1 MPVTPEIILVFIVLA
16 ATVVLFV
23 TDKLRVDV
31 IAIIILLTLGWLGL
45 VSPTQAFSGF
55 ASNAVISV
63 MAVMILGYGVDRT
76 GMMIWLSRMI
86 VRIAGAS
93 EAKLMTLISVAI
105 GLLSGFMQ
113 NIGSAVLFLP
123 AVLRISK
130 KTGIPRSRMVMPMG
144 FMAILG
150 GTITMVGS
158 SPLILLND
166 LMAQGDLEPF
176 GIFAVTPI
184 GLVLLLAGIIYFLTL
199 GKYLLPSGD
208 KETSGPPPQQDLIE
222 TWQLPASIH
231 HYIVTKV
238 SSLVGASREDISPKS
253 RYSLHLL
260 AVKTGKDILYAPWR
274 YTVFAEG
281 QILSLLGTKEDA
293 ERFATDYDLVPVGDK
308 ERHSEDIGEE
318 HAGFAEI
325 IVRPHSPYIGKTL
338 REVSFRKQH
347 ALEVILCLTDGGEH
361 RGDVTDIPMNPGDT
375 FVVFGPW
382 EMINHIGQGPEFVVS
397 STPKDKGVD
406 SAKGPFALLC
416 LAGGIALTF
425 TGIPIS
431 LGLLTGAIV
440 MILGRVLTIDEAYRA
455 IDWRTVFLLAGLI
468 PLGIAMDQTG
478 TAAFLA
484 DGMMSLLATTHPFL
498 ILLGIAVLA
507 TFFSL
512 FMSNVAATVL
522 LVPLAIIIGPS
533 VGLDPRGLA
542 LLVAVCASNS
552 FILPTHQVNAFLMTP
567 GGYRSADYLRAGGG
581 MTILF
586 LFISTGLVYILFA
599 L

>member
-231 HYIVTKV
+231 HYNVTKV
-238 SSLVGASREDISPKS
+238 SS
-253 RYSLHLL
+253 
-260 AVKTGKDILYAPWR
+260 
-274 YTVFAEG
+274 
-281 QILSLLGTKEDA
+281 
-293 ERFATDYDLVPVGDK
+293 
-308 ERHSEDIGEE
+308 
-318 HAGFAEI
+318 
-325 IVRPHSPYIGKTL
+325 
-338 REVSFRKQH
+338 
-347 ALEVILCLTDGGEH
+347 
-361 RGDVTDIPMNPGDT
+361 
-375 FVVFGPW
+375 
-382 EMINHIGQGPEFVVS
+382 
-397 STPKDKGVD
+397 
-406 SAKGPFALLC
+406 
-416 LAGGIALTF
+416 
-425 TGIPIS
+425 
-431 LGLLTGAIV
+431 
-440 MILGRVLTIDEAYRA
+440 
-455 IDWRTVFLLAGLI
+455 
-468 PLGIAMDQTG
+468 
-478 TAAFLA
+478 
-484 DGMMSLLATTHPFL
+484 
-498 ILLGIAVLA
+498 
-507 TFFSL
+507 
-512 FMSNVAATVL
+512 
-522 LVPLAIIIGPS
+522 
-533 VGLDPRGLA
+533 
-542 LLVAVCASNS
+542 
-552 FILPTHQVNAFLMTP
+552 
-567 GGYRSADYLRAGGG
+567 
-581 MTILF
+581 
-586 LFISTGLVYILFA
+586 
-599 L
+599 

>member
-1 MPVTPEIILVFIVLA
+1 MPVTPEIILVLIVLA

-23 TDKLRVDV
+23 TDKLRVDI
-31 IAIIILLTLGWLGL
+31 IAIIIMLTLGWLGL
-45 VSPTQAFSGF
+45 ISPSQTFSGF

-76 GMMIWLSRMI
+76 GVMIRLSRMI

-93 EAKLMTLISVAI
+93 EARLMTLISAVV
-105 GLLSGFMQ
+105 GVLSGFMQ
-113 NIGSAVLFLP
+113 NIGSAALFLP
-123 AVLRISK
+123 AILRISK
-130 KTGIPRSRMVMPMG
+130 KTGIPRGRMVMPMG

-166 LMAQGDLEPF
+166 LLAQGNLEPF

-184 GLVLLLAGIIYFLTL
+184 GLVLLLAGIIYFLML
-199 GKYLLPSGD
+199 GRYLLPSG
-208 KETSGPPPQQDLIE
+208 EVGAGGPPPQQDVIE
-222 TWQLPASIH
+222 TWQLPANMH
-231 HYIVTKV
+231 HYIVPKK
-238 SSLVGASREDISPKS
+238 SSLVGASRDDISLKS

-260 AVKTGKDILYAPWR
+260 AVKTGRDILYAPWR
-274 YTVFAEG
+274 YSVFAEG
-281 QILSLLGTKEDA
+281 QILSILGTPEDA
-293 ERFATDYDLVPVGDK
+293 ERFAVDYDLVPVGNP
-308 ERHSEDIGEE
+308 ERHTEEIGEE

-325 IVRPHSPYIGKTL
+325 IVRPHSPYTGKTL
-338 REVSFRKQH
+338 REISFRKQH
-347 ALEVILCLTDGGEH
+347 GLEVILSLTKEGEH
-361 RGDVTDIPMNPGDT
+361 RGDVADIPMNPGDT

-382 EMINHIGQGPEFVVS
+382 EKINRIGQGPEFVL
-397 STPKDKGVD
+397 STVPEEKGVD
-406 SAKGPFALLC
+406 SARGPFALLC
-416 LAGGIALTF
+416 LTGGIALTF
-425 TGIPIS
+425 TGVPIA
-431 LGLLTGAIV
+431 LGLLTGAIA

-468 PLGIAMDQTG
+468 PLGLAMDQTG

-484 DGMMSLLATTHPFL
+484 DAMMNLLAMTHPFL

-522 LVPLAIIIGPS
+522 LVPLVIIIGTS
-533 VGLDPRGLA
+533 TGLDPRGLA
-542 LLVAVCASNS
+542 LLVALCASNS
-552 FILPTHQVNAFLMTP
+552 FVLPTHQVNAFLMTP
-567 GGYRSADYLRAGGG
+567 GGYRNADYLRAGGG

-586 LFISTGLVYILFA
+586 LFITTGLVYILFVI
-599 L
+599 